1 MGCQDT
7 PVWLSRFRKA
17 NVMSRLAAIGHSCL
31 KRTGIFCSQAAF
43 KDHDANPDPVFH
55 SIAAKKPAK
64 SPISVNDSF
73 GATPLPSSFSPA
85 PSVQP
90 RASDGSSEDADGT
103 NDCMR
108 QTGVVRVNCVDC
120 LDRTNTAQFAIGKCA
135 LAYQV
140 RLRASSSKGRT
151 RRNC

>member
-1 MGCQDT
+1 
-7 PVWLSRFRKA
+7 
-17 NVMSRLAAIGHSCL
+17 MSSLTAIGRSCV
-31 KRTGIFCSQAAF
+31 KRTCIFCSQSAF
-43 KDHDANPDPVFH
+43 KDHNANPDPVFH
-55 SIAAKKPAK
+55 SFASKKPAK
-64 SPISVNDSF
+64 STISVNDSF
-73 GATPLPSSFSPA
+73 GATPLPSFFSPA

-90 RASDGSSEDADGT
+90 RSSDGSSEDADSDT
-103 NDCMR
+103 NGCMR

-140 RLRASSSKGRT
+140 RLQSSSSKGRT

>member
-1 MGCQDT
+1 
-7 PVWLSRFRKA
+7 
-17 NVMSRLAAIGHSCL
+17 
-31 KRTGIFCSQAAF
+31 
-43 KDHDANPDPVFH
+43 
-55 SIAAKKPAK
+55 
-64 SPISVNDSF
+64 
-73 GATPLPSSFSPA
+73 
-85 PSVQP
+85 
-90 RASDGSSEDADGT
+90 
-103 NDCMR
+103 MR